1 LLKRIE
7 RTLDGR
13 ALGAPAELMQ
23 AIKDWR
29 H

>member
-13 ALGAPAELMQ
+13 AIGAPADLEQ
-23 AIKDWR
+23 AIADFK